1 MSLSTNAKH
10 NIATGAMIN
19 YLTEST
25 NLIEAATLLAT
36 SIIEREIGFASE
48 DVAPHLFTELVA
60 ELVDPIL
67 SKLEEL
73 SV

>member
-1 MSLSTNAKH
+1 MSLSSNAKH
-10 NIATGAMIN
+10 NIATGAMVN

-25 NLIEAATLLAT
+25 NLIEAATLLST

-48 DVAPHLFTELVA
+48 DISPELFTELVS

-67 SKLEEL
+67 AKLEEL

>member
-1 MSLSTNAKH
+1 MSLSASAKH

-19 YLTEST
+19 YLTDHA

-48 DVAPHLFTELVA
+48 DLSPELFTELVG

-67 SKLEEL
+67 VKLEEL
-73 SV
+73 SL